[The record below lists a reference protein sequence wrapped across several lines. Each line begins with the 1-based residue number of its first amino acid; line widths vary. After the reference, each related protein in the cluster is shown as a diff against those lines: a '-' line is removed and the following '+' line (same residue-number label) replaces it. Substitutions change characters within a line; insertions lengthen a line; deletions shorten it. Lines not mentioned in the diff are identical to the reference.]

1 MLHKIHMTKSSIVE
15 VNDLRDETQK
25 IGDAIRGGRANYVL
39 STNKHNIYFGAHDRY
54 VADGGND
61 MFDNANFTS
70 PVRSSNRSLTSP
82 STGASTSDHPD
93 SIYYG
98 NTSAGGI
105 SAGTYVHPNVSDF
118 SYVAGGWTSNGNED
132 SNGGALVVAG
142 TTGNSGN
149 QWCGWMVGGNSGAD
163 GTGSKSQVD
172 LYNGATVSGFT
183 VYSSYMS
190 TYNASDPSCNSLY
203 MLIGHPK
210 WGTSFGTINKY
221 NSVNTQ
227 FFNSAMWSESTS
239 QNNVLA
245 VYLLTARTGGNLPV
259 QSEMQDIVD
268 EVISDLKAEFGY

>member
-1 MLHKIHMTKSSIVE
+1 MTKPLEVE
-15 VNDLRDETQK
+15 VDDLRDETQK
-25 IGDAIRGGRANYVL
+25 IGDAIRGGRSNYVL
-39 STNKHNIYFGAHDRY
+39 STGKHNIYFGSSAQY

-61 MFDNANFTS
+61 MFDNANFTQ
-70 PVRSSNRSLTSP
+70 PVTSSTRSTTSP
-82 STGASTSDHPD
+82 STGASASDHPN
-93 SIYYG
+93 SIYYS

-118 SYVAGGWTSNGNED
+118 SYVAGGWTSNGNENA
-132 SNGGALVVAG
+132 NGGALVVAG
-142 TTGNSGN
+142 TTGNTGN

-172 LYNGATVSGFT
+172 IYNGATVDGFT

-190 TYNASDPSCNSLY
+190 THGSTDPSCNSLY

-210 WGTSFGTINKY
+210 WGTAFGTINKY
-221 NSVNTQ
+221 NNTSTQ
-227 FFNSAMWSESTS
+227 FFNSAMWSESTT